1 MAGTMLGT
9 AYVQIEPSA
18 KGIKGSISNV
28 LGGEAQAAGTSIGGK
43 IGAFAKKA
51 IIAAGIGTAAVKGI
65 KAAMGE
71 GAKLQQSYLGGLD
84 TLYGDAAE
92 AARAYA
98 REAASAGISMN
109 NYSEQAVSFGAALKN
124 AFGGDVTKA
133 AKAANTAILDM
144 ADNSAKMGTD
154 ITSVQMAYQ
163 GFAKQNYTMLDNL
176 KLGYGG
182 TKTEM
187 ERLLADAEKLS
198 GQTYSID
205 NLGDVYEAIHVIQG
219 DLGLTGVAAAEASE
233 TFSGSFAAMKASA
246 ANFMGSLALGKGVE
260 SSMSQ
265 LISSASTFFFKNFLP
280 MLGTIAKSIPKA
292 LLTALKKGLPAL
304 VKGVISL
311 IKNLTKSIEKFADGV
326 TGSSVAQWASK
337 NVPRILEAGAKLMLS
352 LVKAI
357 IINLPK
363 IIAAIGKVALAILT
377 GLGSTLWNKVKDLFV
392 KGWNAVITVTTTF
405 LTNVKTK
412 ITAGFNAVKTAIS
425 NAVNA
430 IKTKIST
437 TFTAIKTNITTIW
450 TAIKTNISNIVTAIK
465 TKISNTWTSIKT
477 SVSNAVSSIKT
488 KVSSTFSAVKANV
501 SSVWN
506 SIKTAITSPIT
517 SAKSTLSS
525 IVSTIKSTVSGAF
538 NGISSKVRAAF
549 DAVKTAITSPL
560 ETAKSTVSG
569 IISTIK
575 GWFPLSI
582 GKIFSGLKLPHF
594 GLSWSSKDFGPL
606 GTVSYPTGLSVS
618 WYAKGGI
625 VDGATILSGIGL
637 GEAGPEAILPLNP
650 FWKKMDE
657 IANNV
662 HGGNTI
668 NIYVNGS
675 DKDPREIAEEVKRV
689 LIRDVNSRRLAWQ

>member
-1 MAGTMLGT
+1 MK
-9 AYVQIEPSA
+9 VQ
-18 KGIKGSISNV
+18 
-28 LGGEAQAAGTSIGGK
+28 LTQC
-43 IGAFAKKA
+43 
-51 IIAAGIGTAAVKGI
+51 
-65 KAAMGE
+65 
-71 GAKLQQSYLGGLD
+71 
-84 TLYGDAAE
+84 
-92 AARAYA
+92 
-98 REAASAGISMN
+98 
-109 NYSEQAVSFGAALKN
+109 
-124 AFGGDVTKA
+124 
-133 AKAANTAILDM
+133 
-144 ADNSAKMGTD
+144 
-154 ITSVQMAYQ
+154 
-163 GFAKQNYTMLDNL
+163 

-205 NLGDVYEAIHVIQG
+205 NLGDVYDAIHVIQG
-219 DLGLTGVAAAEASE
+219 DLGLTGVAAEEASE

-246 ANFMGSLALGKGVE
+246 SNFFGSLALGQGVE
-260 SSMSQ
+260 AAMSQ
-265 LISSASTFFFKNFLP
+265 LIKSASTFFFKNFIP

-292 LLTALKKGLPAL
+292 LVTFLKEGLPAL

-326 TGSSVAQWASK
+326 TGSSVAQWAK
-337 NVPRILEAGAKLMLS
+337 QNIPRILEAGGKLMLS

-357 IINLPK
+357 VINLPK
-363 IIAAIGKVALAILT
+363 IVAAIGKVALAILT

-392 KGWNAVITVTTTF
+392 KGWNAVLTATTTF
-405 LTNVKTK
+405 LTNIKAK

-430 IKTKIST
+430 MKTKITT
-437 TFTAIKTNITTIW
+437 TFTAIRTSVTTIW

-488 KVSSTFSAVKANV
+488 KISATFSAVKANV
-501 SSVWN
+501 ASVWS

-517 SAKSTLSS
+517 SAKATISS

-538 NGISSKVRAAF
+538 DGISSRVRSAF
-549 DAVKTAITSPL
+549 DAVKNAITSPIQ
-560 ETAKSTVSG
+560 TAKDLVSSA
-569 IISTIK
+569 ISTIK
-575 GWFPLSI
+575 GLFPISL
-582 GKIFSGLKLPHF
+582 GKIFSGIKLPHF
-594 GLSWSSKDFGPL
+594 KISGGQVPWGIGGA
-606 GTVSYPTGLSVS
+606 GTPPSVS
-618 WYAKGGI
+618 IQWYAKGGI
-625 VDGATILSGIGL
+625 MTQPTVFHAG

-668 NIYVNGS
+668 NIYVNGA